1 MNKSAHQILKSKPEL
16 YDYPEVEKLIAYIE
30 ELEDEVVE
38 LKQKKDVNSEAHLKV
53 LVEDINNDLYK
64 FIEGE
69 EKIEWV
75 DGEERADRY
84 LQTIKNLR
92 KYIVNYI
99 KDYNIKL

>member
-1 MNKSAHQILKSKPEL
+1 MNKSAHQILKSNPDL
-16 YDYPEVEKLIAYIE
+16 YSYPEVEKLINYIE

-38 LKQKKDVNSEAHLKV
+38 LKQKKDVSSEAHLKV
-53 LVEDINNDLYK
+53 LVSDINSDLYT

-92 KYIVNYI
+92 KYIVNYV